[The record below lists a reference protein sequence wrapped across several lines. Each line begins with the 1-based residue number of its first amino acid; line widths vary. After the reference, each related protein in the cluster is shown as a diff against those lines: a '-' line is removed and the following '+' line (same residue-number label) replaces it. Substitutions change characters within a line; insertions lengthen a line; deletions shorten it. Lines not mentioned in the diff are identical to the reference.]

1 MMAEIRE
8 ALEVLKN
15 EGYKLTDKREKL
27 LKILSKEDR
36 YLSARQVYE
45 EMLEKYPSIS
55 LDTIYRNLQTYSEL
69 GLLEETEWDNERVYR
84 FRCGID
90 EHHHHFICTLCGYSE
105 ELTACPVSFFKEQL
119 GNSKVT
125 SHRFELFG
133 LCENCLVEEPI

>member
-1 MMAEIRE
+1 MMTEIRE

-90 EHHHHFICTLCGYSE
+90 EHHHHFICTRCGKTK
-105 ELTACPVSFFKEQL
+105 ELLACPMEIYENQL
-119 GNSKVT
+119 PGYQIME
-125 SHRFELFG
+125 HRFEIFG
-133 LCENCLVEEPI
+133 LCDECRA